1 MLKVVFHDFTSQ
13 SYFANGVRARDL
25 DTCDINDVGPSC
37 NVEEKRWEPCG
48 NLAYDAAWGGWG
60 LGCYDSSTDWN
71 WGADG
76 RPLRSHDRWCNLGG
90 SIFDS
95 TESYQSDPGGR
106 VVSGTILTVNPP
118 GAIIP
123 VPEQQVD
130 SYSYDDAGHLIERS
144 LDGKTVFHARYDEA
158 GRLIELGTGN
168 DIIRWTYDGCDR

>member
-130 SYSYDDAGHLIERS
+130 SYS
-144 LDGKTVFHARYDEA
+144 TTMQ
-158 GRLIELGTGN
+158 GT
-168 DIIRWTYDGCDR
+168 